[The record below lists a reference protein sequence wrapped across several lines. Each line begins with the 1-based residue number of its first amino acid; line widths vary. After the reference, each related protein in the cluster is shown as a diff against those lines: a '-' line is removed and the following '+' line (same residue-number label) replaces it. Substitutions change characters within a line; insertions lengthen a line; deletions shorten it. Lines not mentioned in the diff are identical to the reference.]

1 MEKKKAERMEYVK
14 AAYLV
19 DWKETWRVALWVGEK
34 DLRWAAWKVL
44 KDAMMVEMLEG
55 LKVDLKVVL

>member
-1 MEKKKAERMEYVK
+1 MEYVK

-19 DWKETWRVALWVGEK
+19 DWKETWRVASWVGET
-34 DLRWAAWKVL
+34 DLRWAAWKAL
-44 KDAMMVEMLEG
+44 KDAMMVEMLED